1 MDLIKRTNSFLKLGQ
16 KLRTMDPT
24 VLNQVIERAS
34 HKNPWFAIENL
45 RLSIDGLI
53 HYLEKNK
60 FTAWLDGYDLSQVSS
75 KKIGIVMAGN
85 IPMVGIHDLIC
96 VLMSG
101 HKLLAK
107 LSSQDDVIIPF
118 IMDELVKIEPSFR
131 DCIEFVD
138 LLKGMDAVIATGSD
152 NTARYF
158 DYYFSKYP
166 NIIRKNR
173 TSIAVLNGDESPEEL
188 IRLGHDLFS
197 YFGLGCR
204 NVSKLF
210 LPEGYDITKLIPH
223 LEHFN
228 HLGDHNKYS
237 NNYFY
242 HKSIFLVNQTEH
254 LDNGFV
260 LFQQNKSLAS
270 PIAVIFYDFYTDLKA
285 LKTHLLPIQDKIQC
299 VVSNID
305 TIENKVEFGKA
316 QMPAIWD
323 YADNIDTMDFLTKI

>member
-1 MDLIKRTNSFLKLGQ
+1 
-16 KLRTMDPT
+16 MDPAI
-24 VLNQVIERAS
+24 LNEVIERAS
-34 HKNPWFAIENL
+34 FKNPWFVSENV

-53 HYLEKNK
+53 HYLEENK
-60 FTAWLDGYDLSQVSS
+60 FRAWLEKYDLSQVSS
-75 KKIGIVMAGN
+75 KKIGVVMAGN

-96 VLMSG
+96 VLISG

-107 LSSQDDVIIPF
+107 LSSQDDVLIPF
-118 IMDELVKIEPSFR
+118 IVDELIKIEPEFR
-131 DCIEFVD
+131 YYIEFVD

-173 TSIAVLNGDESPEEL
+173 TSIAVLNGDENPDEL
-188 IRLGHDLFS
+188 KDLGQDLFS

-210 LPEGYDITKLIPH
+210 LPKGYDIKLLIPH
-223 LEHFN
+223 LEHYA
-228 HLGDHNKYS
+228 HLSDHNKYS

-260 LFQQNKSLAS
+260 LFQQNKNIVS
-270 PIAVIFYDFYTDLKA
+270 PISVIFYDFYDDLKS
-285 LKTHLLPIQDKIQC
+285 LQTQLLPIQDKIQC
-299 VVSNID
+299 IVSSMIF
-305 TIENKVEFGKA
+305 TENHVEFGKA
-316 QMPAIWD
+316 QMPEIWD
-323 YADNIDTMDFLTKI
+323 YADNIDTMNFLTEI